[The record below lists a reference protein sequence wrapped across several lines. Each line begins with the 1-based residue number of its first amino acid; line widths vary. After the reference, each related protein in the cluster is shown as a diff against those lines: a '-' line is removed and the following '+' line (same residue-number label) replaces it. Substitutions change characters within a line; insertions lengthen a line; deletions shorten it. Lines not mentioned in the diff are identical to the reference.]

1 MQLSYMICVNYARKR
16 HKNLLTLWRKSYG
29 LILCRHFLRPFVI
42 RSHVMVSAI
51 RLSAK
56 DVCLAEQGE
65 TLLGVDVL
73 ASEVEESND

>member
-1 MQLSYMICVNYARKR
+1 
-16 HKNLLTLWRKSYG
+16 
-29 LILCRHFLRPFVI
+29 
-42 RSHVMVSAI
+42 MVSAI